1 MPSSEMLNL
10 AQVQMLLRERCC
22 GLLLTSAQGRRLVQL
37 SGGRLAFSQWLACRI
52 RVCHVLVNTQS
63 TFSPHR
69 WLHSSANSWLGFW
82 ASTGPQL
89 CVLMSILHKTVLC
102 KWTVVPRGV

>member
-1 MPSSEMLNL
+1 LAKLTFTYNFVKFQNNPVIFPIISAQTSHIPHTYTKLKTKNIKVKETKLLRVNPKCSQAGTGTHL

-52 RVCHVLVNTQS
+52 WQ
-63 TFSPHR
+63 
-69 WLHSSANSWLGFW
+69 
-82 ASTGPQL
+82 Q
-89 CVLMSILHKTVLC
+89 
-102 KWTVVPRGV
+102 